1 MSLRHRFSLLVCAA
15 AFAAAPAPALAQ
27 HTHWHDDDPSAD
39 WSGETTIDTVPGT
52 PDVPPLPPVPEQPE
66 GDDWEPGDWQPPSR
80 PAPRPKPQ
88 LPSLASSKQPM
99 VKGRVARLRTD
110 GRAAI
115 PHDAPKQIRNII
127 RAANE
132 IVGKPYK
139 WGGGHAKLVD
149 RGYDCSGSVGYALIR
164 NGLMNGPMVSG
175 QMARSW
181 RAKAGRWMTIYA
193 NKGHVYM
200 EVAGL
205 RFDTSAVGDWYSRR
219 SGPRWRPAIG
229 KRPGFHVRHLPGL

>member
-1 MSLRHRFSLLVCAA
+1 MSPRSLLFTLLAA
-15 AFAAAPAPALAQ
+15 LALAALPAPAHAD
-27 HTHWHDDDPSAD
+27 HHHWWHDDDPSAD
-39 WSGETTIDTVPGT
+39 WSDETTVPDTTVPDT
-52 PDVPPLPPVPEQPE
+52 TVPDTAPREPALPPL
-66 GDDWEPGDWQPPSR
+66 
-80 PAPRPKPQ
+80 ATT
-88 LPSLASSKQPM
+88 KQPM
-99 VKGRVARLRTD
+99 VKGRVAVLRTD

-139 WGGGHAKLVD
+139 WGGGHAKLID

-164 NGLMNGPMVSG
+164 NGLLHGPMVSG
-175 QMARSW
+175 QMARAF
-181 RAKAGRWMTIYA
+181 RGKPGRWLTIYA

-205 RFDTSAVGDWYSRR
+205 RFDTSPVGDWYSRR

-229 KRPGFHVRHLPGL
+229 KRRGFHVRHVPGL